1 MAKLHKRA
9 ASRKGATLASIA
21 PALPVRFAPCYPRP
35 GCRPMKPN
43 HHVRAVDAPHP
54 KRPAVLVFALMFAL
68 FGLVPTGRTA
78 EGRAL
83 LPTATPAPHA
93 GSCNESCDHKAS
105 DCIDACEA
113 QQKDDKARV
122 TCKLACIGER
132 EKCSKVCGAS
142 PTRATPLSMTAAV
155 FGTPSGT
162 SQGRRQITI
171 GRLGGDPT

>member
-1 MAKLHKRA
+1 
-9 ASRKGATLASIA
+9 
-21 PALPVRFAPCYPRP
+21 
-35 GCRPMKPN
+35 MKPN

-83 LPTATPAPHA
+83 LPAATPAPHA

-132 EKCSKVCGAS
+132 EKCSKGCGAPS
-142 PTRATPLSMTAAV
+142 PTRATPL
-155 FGTPSGT
+155 
-162 SQGRRQITI
+162 R
-171 GRLGGDPT
+171 